1 MILDIDFSNVY
12 FKDYKELEFDQGRL
26 YHSMFDASYY
36 KSVSRHRQMLS
47 RFILEM

>member
-1 MILDIDFSNVY
+1 MNLDIDFYTVY
-12 FKDYKELEFDQGRL
+12 FKDYKELEFDLGRL
-26 YHSMFDASYY
+26 YHLEFDASYY